1 MVLEDSVGVNRQK
14 PAPQQLWEAYL
25 AKPGIKNV
33 QLNLTLLVGAL
44 LVPVEWLCCGRLEVA
59 RNGW

>member
-25 AKPGIKNV
+25 ANPGVKNV
-33 QLNLTLLVGAL
+33 QLNLALLVGAL
-44 LVPVEWLCCGRLEVA
+44 SCAC
-59 RNGW
+59 

>member
-25 AKPGIKNV
+25 AKPGVKNV
-33 QLNLTLLVGAL
+33 QLNLALLVGAL
-44 LVPVEWLCCGRLEVA
+44 SCAC
-59 RNGW
+59 